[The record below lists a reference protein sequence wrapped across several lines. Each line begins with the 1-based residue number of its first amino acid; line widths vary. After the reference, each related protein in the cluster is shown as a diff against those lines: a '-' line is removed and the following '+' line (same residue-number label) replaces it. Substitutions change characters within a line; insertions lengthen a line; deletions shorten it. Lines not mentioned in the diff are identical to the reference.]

1 MGERNPF
8 YERLK
13 GKITN
18 KEWKELRSNTLYS
31 RGDRSKKG
39 NLNTRIVFDDQ
50 DQRFYLEVANSLQV
64 EKGKN
69 SPRLRFALRI
79 PDKHFNEI
87 VDVVMPTT
95 VGENSNRGTD
105 RSVQGLFY

>member
-1 MGERNPF
+1 MQARLSKLKEKEAVLLKHQETETIPPVIFGGKKHF

-31 RGDRSKKG
+31 RGDQSKKG

-50 DQRFYLEVANSLQV
+50 ETILS
-64 EKGKN
+64 
-69 SPRLRFALRI
+69 
-79 PDKHFNEI
+79 
-87 VDVVMPTT
+87 
-95 VGENSNRGTD
+95 
-105 RSVQGLFY
+105 RSG